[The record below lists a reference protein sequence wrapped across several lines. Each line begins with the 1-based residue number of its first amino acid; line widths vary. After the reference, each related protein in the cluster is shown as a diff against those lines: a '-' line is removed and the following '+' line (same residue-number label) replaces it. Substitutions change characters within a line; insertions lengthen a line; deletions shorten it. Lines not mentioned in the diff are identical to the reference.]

1 MGCIVYFDIAAVCVM
16 STILITY
23 VIGKRLY
30 DTQKKFLIIMILS
43 NMTSAIMDIVS
54 SIIAKTNMITL
65 KGLMILT
72 DYVFFVAHIILAF
85 SFAAYCLCLVGQYKK
100 NKGWKRVM
108 LAVPGAVVC
117 ATLLLQLY
125 TNVIFTVDNNL
136 VYHRMGGLWIIC
148 IGSLFYELTGIVYVL
163 RYRKKASVETRIAC
177 YLFVIACGAFL
188 MIQYYYPSLMIE
200 SFGISICILLFYL
213 AMEKPEELTEPE
225 LGVLNQRA
233 MLKMVSSKFQS
244 GERFPCII
252 LKVHN
257 LKVMRQMMGTGT
269 VMHLLKQIIC
279 YMEAALGD
287 SIVFHFSQSMFVIA
301 LDKKIT
307 DLEAERLIDKI
318 SNRFRLPWDDGTMD
332 TRFYIHITYLQCP
345 KDAPNINVFMNYVQ
359 YMRGS
364 SGENQNEYIKPCD
377 MNIDKQNRVM
387 RIRKMISDAVE
398 NQGFEVFYQPIFS
411 VEDGKIISAE
421 ALIRMKDQSIGYISP
436 EEFIPIAEQSGAI
449 LKIGEFV
456 FESVCQFLSE
466 ENPNKYGI
474 RFIEINLS
482 VVQCLQNNLVES
494 LLAIMN
500 KYDIKPNQINLEITE
515 TAALHFTDTLEKN
528 IRRLNDYGIQFSL
541 DDYGSGYS
549 NTDYLFRFPFNMVKI
564 DKVILWEACKNERAM
579 IALKNTIQMIKELG
593 LSVVVEGVETI
604 ENVQYLTEQNCDFL
618 QGYYYSKPV
627 PKQRFLE
634 LLAQT

>member
-16 STILITY
+16 STIMITY

-30 DTQKKFLIIMILS
+30 DTQNKVLIILMLS
-43 NMTSAIMDIVS
+43 NMASAIMGICSAV
-54 SIIAKTNMITL
+54 IAKTDMINL
-65 KGLMILT
+65 KDLLFWT
-72 DYVFFVAHIILAF
+72 SYLFFVAHIVMAL
-85 SFAAYCLCLVGQYKK
+85 SFMAYCLCLVGQHQHFV
-100 NKGWKRVM
+100 GWKTVLM
-108 LAVPGAVVC
+108 AIPGAVVC
-117 ATLLLQLY
+117 VTLVIQLF
-125 TNVIFTVDNNL
+125 TDIIFTLDDHL
-136 VYHRMGGLWIIC
+136 VYHRLAGLWILC
-148 IGSLFYELTGIVYVL
+148 IGSLFYELTGVLYVL
-163 RYRKKASVETRIAC
+163 RYRKKASTETRVAC
-177 YLFVIACGAFL
+177 YLFVIVNGTFL
-188 MIQYYYPSLMIE
+188 LIQYYFKNLMIE
-200 SFGISICILLFYL
+200 PFGISICILLFYL
-213 AMEKPEELTEPE
+213 AMEKPEELSEPE

-233 MLKMVSSKFQS
+233 MLKMANSKFRK

-252 LKVHN
+252 LKIHN

-269 VMHLLKQIIC
+269 VVHLLKQIVC
-279 YMEAALGD
+279 YLEEELNCG
-287 SIVFHFSQSMFVIA
+287 IVFHFSQSMFVIA

-307 DLEAERLIDKI
+307 DIEVEQIMNEI
-318 SNRFRLPWDDGTMD
+318 SKRFRLPWDDGTMD
-332 TRFYIHITYLQCP
+332 TRFYIHVTYLQCP

-364 SGENQNEYIKPCD
+364 SSENQDEYIKPCD
-377 MNIDKQNRVM
+377 MNIEKQNRLL
-387 RIRKMISDAVE
+387 RIRKMVSDALE

-411 VEDGKIISAE
+411 VKEGRIISAE

-466 ENPNKYGI
+466 EKPKKYGI
-474 RFIEINLS
+474 HFIEINLS

-494 LLAIMN
+494 LITIME
-500 KYDIKPNQINLEITE
+500 KYGIQPDQINLEITE
-515 TAALHFTDTLEKN
+515 TAALHFTETLEKN
-528 IRRLNDYGIQFSL
+528 IRGLYEYGIQFSL

-564 DKVILWEACKNERAM
+564 DKVILWEACKNDRAM

-593 LSVVVEGVETI
+593 LYVVVEGVETI
-604 ENVQYLTEQNCDFL
+604 ENVEYLTEQNCDFL

-634 LLAQT
+634 LLTLM